1 MLLFALNQHCVLSL
15 VDAKPGK
22 HGANVLFECPF
33 PLAAALPSSLAI
45 MCFLAVVFPA
55 KLMTILLKKIPQ
67 ALPQFCLIFL
77 RCFLGLL

>member
-45 MCFLAVVFPA
+45 MCTSASW
-55 KLMTILLKKIPQ
+55 LLFSLQ
-67 ALPQFCLIFL
+67 N
-77 RCFLGLL
+77 